1 MAQERYVTA
10 PARRSRLELR
20 SETPPPRTR
29 REAKLAQYVAA
40 SRTQRTQHTQQS
52 QQAQQAQQANSRA
65 GKRAASAT
73 GGTRV
78 FSTTPSAE
86 PLPARPRNTAAG
98 TQPLPTATAPSS
110 RVARRREEAA
120 ANLAVRRRAQ
130 AEPQVSRSGRRAASA
145 VPEAMERPE
154 DSPRPGRRAARRLE
168 TSRAEARRAEGRRL
182 ETSPAESNLADNR
195 RADTNLAEL
204 SRAESRRPETSPA
217 DIAPAGRIHPRGI
230 ATRRAVDR
238 EGEQERAVRRRERA
252 EHLRAEQT
260 RAAASRRSGRR
271 AQIQNELDKAFAA
284 VLSAETGPAAGA
296 DVPAPADPVAD
307 APVAA
312 TVAAP
317 ATAAAP
323 ARRSRVGRPA
333 AARVAAASAPQ
344 PAHTAEART
353 LASTPQPTQL
363 QPSLRATQVAK
374 ATQPAVAKQTETN
387 TRAVA
392 RTQTETATQV
402 ATRKQETTATRAATR
417 AQTQATRAQTNTAQT
432 TTRAQAVTA
441 TQAATS
447 TQAATPTETAESRLA
462 ARVAKA
468 AVKAAKAAH
477 APLES
482 RASRLGLTRRRL
494 MLVGTAAIAG
504 IAFPAAMTFQGAASQ
519 PLTSSVVGP
528 DSEEDLTTP
537 ASLTGAR
544 TAQVKSQVRAAAQ
557 ESVPSCAVTSGASG
571 TRTALAVPTSEIIVM
586 PLESGVY
593 RVSSPFG
600 VRTDPITGGRSVHAG
615 QDYAAPAGT
624 PIHAVANG
632 KVVHAGAGIEGRSNN
647 LIIIEHEVGG
657 VKFQSWYVHMYDD
670 GVFVKEGDEVTVGQV
685 IGAVG
690 SNGYS
695 TGPHLHLEIHD
706 AHGELMDPAV
716 FLAEHKAVPVEDLCK

>member
-1 MAQERYVTA
+1 MAQERYITA

-86 PLPARPRNTAAG
+86 PLPDRSRNTAPG
-98 TQPLPTATAPSS
+98 TQPLPTATPPSS

-120 ANLAVRRRAQ
+120 ANLAMRSRAQ
-130 AEPQVSRSGRRAASA
+130 AEPQVSRSGRRAASPVAAEA
-145 VPEAMERPE
+145 VARPE
-154 DSPRPGRRAARRLE
+154 DSPRPGRRAARRQE
-168 TSRAEARRAEGRRL
+168 NSRAEARRAEGRRL
-182 ETSPAESNLADNR
+182 ETSPAESNRADNR
-195 RADTNLAEL
+195 RADTNLAVD
-204 SRAESRRPETSPA
+204 SRVENRRPETSPA

-238 EGEQERAVRRRERA
+238 EGEQERTVRRRERA

-344 PAHTAEART
+344 PVHTAEAKP

-363 QPSLRATQVAK
+363 QPSLR
-374 ATQPAVAKQTETN
+374 
-387 TRAVA
+387 
-392 RTQTETATQV
+392 
-402 ATRKQETTATRAATR
+402 
-417 AQTQATRAQTNTAQT
+417 
-432 TTRAQAVTA
+432 A

-706 AHGELMDPAV
+706 AQGELMDPAV